1 MVEFNQI
8 LPNEE
13 NAEADQKLRVDPNRN
28 NVPGDGIAVAVP
40 MTSRNAGT
48 TVELPRK
55 EQPKL
60 PKFVPNNWKIEKDY
74 LEDYIAYKSGEKE
87 ALQRIIVKLRKVIE
101 TGVRTFGGGNPLLYP
116 RARILVKEAIESYDP
131 TKAPLKSH
139 IMLNLQRLYR
149 LNPQSTNIIKASE
162 GDLILFK
169 QIQDVEKEFQDTFG
183 RPPSTQEIADRL
195 GKSVRAIEQ
204 ARTRLGA
211 VNENAFQGNI
221 GAVSISGTN
230 ELGAKE
236 KLWIDAVYKGLSGVD
251 QYIADCRYG
260 LHGQKKKT
268 LQEIARDLGMPL
280 STVANRAKKIEQEF
294 RLPDNV

>member
-13 NAEADQKLRVDPNRN
+13 NAEADQKLRIDPNRN

-48 TVELPRK
+48 TVELSRK

-211 VNENAFQGNI
+211 VNENTFQGNI